1 LMKKYVKLIFGILLM
16 LVISIACTNDDSN
29 IELAEV
35 HQSTSIQNALNQL
48 RSYYHEDGTI
58 NEDMNPTNNLVFD
71 FCFEFIYPLSLSYN
85 NEVIVTVNSIEEL
98 VNVIINSSQ
107 ELYITGVVFP
117 FDVTL
122 YDIESNELVVQTINN
137 EEEFSNLIADCN
149 FNDPC
154 ICTEEYAPVCVE
166 LIANNSVTVIT
177 FPNSCYAFCE
187 GFTESDLLNC
197 ENNTECTIHDLDVI
211 TGDCNSDNT
220 YNMTINFQYEEIG
233 EQDYFD
239 LYARN
244 DELIGYF
251 PLSSL
256 PLTIINFP
264 SSGEDYDFVK
274 VCINDNLDCCKE
286 IEWLPPNCDGQV
298 SNCVITSLDLV
309 AGECNDDESTY
320 NLLLD
325 FDFENINGQEFFEIY
340 FRDDVFYDYFQL
352 SALPITINN
361 FPSSGLEN
369 DFIKIVINDMP
380 ECSENIE
387 WISPC
392 FSDTFCYEY
401 VFPIEMIVDGQV
413 WSVNSNEHV
422 DYKLSIG
429 GELIYPLDI
438 RIDNEIFTV
447 WQGILE
453 GAYGDRC
460 D

>member
-1 LMKKYVKLIFGILLM
+1 MM
-16 LVISIACTNDDSN
+16 
-29 IELAEV
+29 
-35 HQSTSIQNALNQL
+35 
-48 RSYYHEDGTI
+48 
-58 NEDMNPTNNLVFD
+58 
-71 FCFEFIYPLSLSYN
+71 
-85 NEVIVTVNSIEEL
+85 
-98 VNVIINSSQ
+98 
-107 ELYITGVVFP
+107 
-117 FDVTL
+117 
-122 YDIESNELVVQTINN
+122 IESNELVVQTINN
-137 EEEFSNLIADCN
+137 EEEFSNLIADCY

-154 ICTEEYAPVCVE
+154 ICTEEYDPVCVE
-166 LIANNSVTVIT
+166 IIANDSVMVIT

-187 GFTESDLLNC
+187 GFTESDLVNC
-197 ENNTECTIHDLDVI
+197 ENNTECAIYDLEVI
-211 TGDCNSDNT
+211 TGDCNDDNT

-233 EQDYFD
+233 EQEYFD

-274 VCINDNLDCCKE
+274 VCINDNPDCCKE
-286 IEWLPPNCDGQV
+286 IEWLPPNCIGQG
-298 SNCVITSLDLV
+298 SNCEITSLDLV
-309 AGECNDDESTY
+309 AGECNDDGSTY

-325 FDFENINGQEFFEIY
+325 FDFENTNGQEFFEIY

-387 WISPC
+387 WINPC

>member
-1 LMKKYVKLIFGILLM
+1 MKKYVKLIFGFFII

-35 HQSTSIQNALNQL
+35 HQSTSIQNALDQL

-187 GFTESDLLNC
+187 GFTESDLVNC

-286 IEWLPPNCDGQV
+286 IEWLPPNCDGQG

-309 AGECNDDESTY
+309 AGECNDDQSTY

-380 ECSENIE
+380 ECSESIE
-387 WISPC
+387 WINPC
-392 FSDTFCYEY
+392 FSNTFCYEY

-460 D
+460 N

>member
-1 LMKKYVKLIFGILLM
+1 MKKYAKLIFGFLLL
-16 LVISIACTNDDSN
+16 LVISVACTNDDSN
-29 IELAEV
+29 IELVEV

-98 VNVIINSSQ
+98 INVMINSSQ
-107 ELYITGVVFP
+107 ELYIDGVVFP

-122 YDIESNELVVQTINN
+122 YDVESNELVVQTIND
-137 EEEFSNLIADCN
+137 EEEFSNLIVDCY

-154 ICTEEYAPVCVE
+154 ICTEEYDPVCVE
-166 LIANNSVTVIT
+166 IIANDSVMVIT

-187 GFTESDLLNC
+187 GFTESDLVNC
-197 ENNTECTIHDLDVI
+197 ENNTECAIYGLEVI
-211 TGDCNSDNT
+211 TGNCNEDDT

-233 EQDYFD
+233 EQEYFD

-274 VCINDNLDCCKE
+274 VCINDNPDCCKE
-286 IEWLPPNCDGQV
+286 IEWLPPSCIGQG
-298 SNCVITSLDLV
+298 SNCEITSLDLI
-309 AGECNDDESTY
+309 AGECNDDGSTY

-325 FDFENINGQEFFEIY
+325 FDFENTNGQEFFEIY

-387 WISPC
+387 WINPC

-453 GAYGDRC
+453 GAYGERC

>member
-1 LMKKYVKLIFGILLM
+1 MKKYVKLIFGFLLI

-48 RSYYHEDGTI
+48 RSYYHEDGTL

-98 VNVIINSSQ
+98 VSVIINSSQ

-122 YDIESNELVVQTINN
+122 YDIESNELIVQTINN
-137 EEEFSNLIADCN
+137 EEEFSNLIANCY

-154 ICTEEYAPVCVE
+154 ICTEEYDPVCVE
-166 LIANNSVTVIT
+166 IIANDSLMVIT

-187 GFTESDLLNC
+187 GFTESDLVNC
-197 ENNTECTIHDLDVI
+197 ENNTECTIYDLEVI
-211 TGDCNSDNT
+211 TGDCTSDNT

-233 EQDYFD
+233 EQEFFD

-264 SSGEDYDFVK
+264 SSGENYDFVK

-286 IEWLPPNCDGQV
+286 IEWLPPNCNGQG
-298 SNCVITSLDLV
+298 SNCEITSLDVV
-309 AGECNDDESTY
+309 AGECNDDGSTY

-325 FDFENINGQEFFEIY
+325 FDFENTNQQDFFEIY
-340 FRDDVFYDYFQL
+340 FRDDVFYDYFEL
-352 SALPITINN
+352 SALPITIND

-387 WISPC
+387 WINPC

>member
-1 LMKKYVKLIFGILLM
+1 MKKYIKFIFGFLLI
-16 LVISIACTNDDSN
+16 LVISFACTNDDSN

-48 RSYYHEDGTI
+48 RNYYHEDGTI

-71 FCFEFIYPLSLSYN
+71 FCFEFVYPLSLSYN
-85 NEVIVTVNSIEEL
+85 NEVIVTVNSIDEL

-107 ELYITGVVFP
+107 ELYIDGVVFP

-122 YDIESNELVVQTINN
+122 YDVESNELVVQTINN
-137 EEEFSNLIADCN
+137 EEEFSNLIAGCY

-154 ICTEEYAPVCVE
+154 ICTEEYDPVCVE
-166 LIANNSVTVIT
+166 IIANDSEIIIT

-187 GFTESDLLNC
+187 GFTESDLVNC
-197 ENNTECTIHDLDVI
+197 ENNTECTIYDLEVI

-233 EQDYFD
+233 GQEFFD

-274 VCINDNLDCCKE
+274 VCINDNPDCCKE
-286 IEWLPPNCDGQV
+286 IEWLPPSCIGQG
-298 SNCVITSLDLV
+298 SNCEITSLDLV
-309 AGECNDDESTY
+309 AGECNDDGSTY
-320 NLLLD
+320 NLFLD
-325 FDFENINGQEFFEIY
+325 FDFENTNGQEFFEIY

-387 WISPC
+387 WINPC

-438 RIDNEIFTV
+438 RIDNETFTV

-453 GAYGDRC
+453 GAYGERC

>member
-1 LMKKYVKLIFGILLM
+1 MKKYVKLIFGFFII

-48 RSYYHEDGTI
+48 RSYYHEDGTL

-122 YDIESNELVVQTINN
+122 YDIESNELIIQTINN
-137 EEEFSNLIADCN
+137 EEEFSNLIANCY

-154 ICTEEYAPVCVE
+154 ICTEEYDPVCVE
-166 LIANNSVTVIT
+166 IIANDSGMVIT
-177 FPNSCYAFCE
+177 FPNLCYAFCE
-187 GFTESDLLNC
+187 GFTESDLVNC
-197 ENNTECTIHDLDVI
+197 ENNTECTIYDLEVI
-211 TGDCNSDNT
+211 TGDCNDDNT

-233 EQDYFD
+233 ELEFFD

-264 SSGEDYDFVK
+264 SSGENYDFVK

-286 IEWLPPNCDGQV
+286 IEWLPPNCNGQG
-298 SNCVITSLDLV
+298 SNCEITSLDVV
-309 AGECNDDESTY
+309 AGECNDDGSTY

-325 FDFENINGQEFFEIY
+325 FDFENTNQQDFFEIY
-340 FRDDVFYDYFQL
+340 FRDDVFYDYFEL
-352 SALPITINN
+352 SALPITIND

-387 WISPC
+387 WINPC

-422 DYKLSIG
+422 DYKLSIC

-438 RIDNEIFTV
+438 RIYNEIFTV

>member
-1 LMKKYVKLIFGILLM
+1 MKKYVKLIFGILLM

-48 RSYYHEDGTI
+48 RSYYHEDGTL

-122 YDIESNELVVQTINN
+122 YDIESNELIIQTINN
-137 EEEFSNLIADCN
+137 EEEFSNLIANCY

-154 ICTEEYAPVCVE
+154 ICTEEYDPVCVE
-166 LIANNSVTVIT
+166 IIANDSVMVIT
-177 FPNSCYAFCE
+177 FPNLCYAFCE
-187 GFTESDLLNC
+187 GFTESDLVNC
-197 ENNTECTIHDLDVI
+197 QNNTECTIYDLEVI
-211 TGDCNSDNT
+211 TGDCNDDNT

-233 EQDYFD
+233 ELEFFD

-264 SSGEDYDFVK
+264 SSGENYDFVK

-286 IEWLPPNCDGQV
+286 IEWLPPNCNGQG
-298 SNCVITSLDLV
+298 SNCEITSLDVV
-309 AGECNDDESTY
+309 AGECNDDGSTY

-325 FDFENINGQEFFEIY
+325 FDFENTNQQDFFEIY
-340 FRDDVFYDYFQL
+340 FRDDVFYDYFEL
-352 SALPITINN
+352 SALPITIND

-387 WISPC
+387 WINPC

>member
-1 LMKKYVKLIFGILLM
+1 MKKYVKFIFGFLLI

-58 NEDMNPTNNLVFD
+58 NEEMNPTNNLVFD

-85 NEVIVTVNSIEEL
+85 NEVIVTVNSVEEL

-122 YDIESNELVVQTINN
+122 YDIESNELIVQTINN
-137 EEEFSNLIADCN
+137 EEEFSNLIANCY

-154 ICTEEYAPVCVE
+154 ICTEEYDPVCVE
-166 LIANNSVTVIT
+166 IIANDSLIVIT

-187 GFTESDLLNC
+187 GFTESDLVNC
-197 ENNTECTIHDLDVI
+197 ENNTECTIYDLEVI
-211 TGDCNSDNT
+211 TGDCTSDNT

-233 EQDYFD
+233 EQEFFD

-264 SSGEDYDFVK
+264 SSGENYDFVK

-286 IEWLPPNCDGQV
+286 IEWLPPNCNGQG
-298 SNCVITSLDLV
+298 SNCKITSLDV
-309 AGECNDDESTY
+309 IAGECNDDGSTY

-325 FDFENINGQEFFEIY
+325 FDFENTNGQEFFEIY

-352 SALPITINN
+352 SALPITIND

-387 WISPC
+387 WINPC

-453 GAYGDRC
+453 GAYGERC

>member
-1 LMKKYVKLIFGILLM
+1 MKKYVKLIFGFLFI

-35 HQSTSIQNALNQL
+35 HQSTSIQSALNQL

-58 NEDMNPTNNLVFD
+58 NEEMNPTNNLVFD

-187 GFTESDLLNC
+187 GFTESDLVNC
-197 ENNTECTIHDLDVI
+197 ENNTECTIYDLEVI

-264 SSGEDYDFVK
+264 SSGENYDFVK

-286 IEWLPPNCDGQV
+286 IEWLPPNCNGQG
-298 SNCVITSLDLV
+298 SNCEITSLDVV
-309 AGECNDDESTY
+309 AGECNDDGSTY

-325 FDFENINGQEFFEIY
+325 FDFENTNGQEFFEIY

-352 SALPITINN
+352 SALPITMNN

-387 WISPC
+387 WINPC

>member
-1 LMKKYVKLIFGILLM
+1 MKKYVKLIFGFFII

-35 HQSTSIQNALNQL
+35 HQSTSIQSALNQL

-58 NEDMNPTNNLVFD
+58 NEEMNPTNNLVFD

-154 ICTEEYAPVCVE
+154 ICTEEYDPVCVE
-166 LIANNSVTVIT
+166 IIANDSLMVIT

-187 GFTESDLLNC
+187 GFTESDLVNC
-197 ENNTECTIHDLDVI
+197 ENNTECTIYDLEVI

-264 SSGEDYDFVK
+264 SSGENYDFVK

-286 IEWLPPNCDGQV
+286 IEWLPPNCNGQG
-298 SNCVITSLDLV
+298 SNCEITSLDVV
-309 AGECNDDESTY
+309 AGECNDDGSTY

-325 FDFENINGQEFFEIY
+325 FDFENTNGQEFFEIY

-352 SALPITINN
+352 SALPITMNN

-387 WISPC
+387 WINPC

>member
-1 LMKKYVKLIFGILLM
+1 MKKYVKLIFGFFII

-35 HQSTSIQNALNQL
+35 HQSTSIQSALNQL

-58 NEDMNPTNNLVFD
+58 NEEMNPTNNLVFD

-187 GFTESDLLNC
+187 GFTESDLVNC
-197 ENNTECTIHDLDVI
+197 ENNTECTIYDLEVI

-244 DELIGYF
+244 DELIGFF

-264 SSGEDYDFVK
+264 SSGENYDFVK

-286 IEWLPPNCDGQV
+286 IEWLPPNCNGQG
-298 SNCVITSLDLV
+298 SNCEITSLDVV
-309 AGECNDDESTY
+309 AGECNDDGSTY

-325 FDFENINGQEFFEIY
+325 FDFENTNGQEFFEIY

-352 SALPITINN
+352 SALPITMNN

-387 WISPC
+387 WINPC

>member
-1 LMKKYVKLIFGILLM
+1 MKKYVKLIFGFFII

-85 NEVIVTVNSIEEL
+85 NEVIVTVNSVEEL

-122 YDIESNELVVQTINN
+122 YDIESNELIVQTINN
-137 EEEFSNLIADCN
+137 EEEFSNLIANCY

-154 ICTEEYAPVCVE
+154 ICTEEYDPVCVE
-166 LIANNSVTVIT
+166 IIANDSLMVIT

-187 GFTESDLLNC
+187 GFTESDLVNC
-197 ENNTECTIHDLDVI
+197 ENNTECTIYDLEVI
-211 TGDCNSDNT
+211 TGDCTSDNT

-233 EQDYFD
+233 EQEFFD

-264 SSGEDYDFVK
+264 SSGENYDFVK

-286 IEWLPPNCDGQV
+286 IEWLPPNCNGQG
-298 SNCVITSLDLV
+298 SNCEITSLDVV
-309 AGECNDDESTY
+309 AGECNDDGSTY

-325 FDFENINGQEFFEIY
+325 FDFENTNGQEFFEIY

-352 SALPITINN
+352 SALPITMNN

-387 WISPC
+387 WINPC

>member
-1 LMKKYVKLIFGILLM
+1 MKKYVKLIFGFFII

-35 HQSTSIQNALNQL
+35 HQSTSIQNALDQL
-48 RSYYHEDGTI
+48 RNYYHEDGTI
-58 NEDMNPTNNLVFD
+58 NEDMNPINNLVFD

-352 SALPITINN
+352 SALPININN

-380 ECSENIE
+380 ECSESIE
-387 WISPC
+387 WINPC
-392 FSDTFCYEY
+392 FSNTFCYEY

-460 D
+460 N

>member
-1 LMKKYVKLIFGILLM
+1 MKKYVKLIFGFLLI

-58 NEDMNPTNNLVFD
+58 NEEMNPTNNLVFD

-85 NEVIVTVNSIEEL
+85 NEVIVTVNSVDEL

-122 YDIESNELVVQTINN
+122 YDIESNELIVQTINN
-137 EEEFSNLIADCN
+137 EEEFSNLIANCY

-154 ICTEEYAPVCVE
+154 ICTEEYDPVCVE
-166 LIANNSVTVIT
+166 IIANDSLIVIT

-187 GFTESDLLNC
+187 GFTESDLVNC
-197 ENNTECTIHDLDVI
+197 ENNTECTIYDLEVI
-211 TGDCNSDNT
+211 TGDCTSDNT

-233 EQDYFD
+233 EQEFFD

-264 SSGEDYDFVK
+264 SSGENYDFVK

-286 IEWLPPNCDGQV
+286 IEWLPPNCNGQG
-298 SNCVITSLDLV
+298 SNCEITSLDVV
-309 AGECNDDESTY
+309 AGECNDDGSTY

-325 FDFENINGQEFFEIY
+325 FDFENTNGQEFFEIY

-352 SALPITINN
+352 SALPITMNN

>member
-1 LMKKYVKLIFGILLM
+1 LMKKYIKLIFGFLLIFV
-16 LVISIACTNDDSN
+16 LSIACTNDDSN

-35 HQSTSIQNALNQL
+35 HQSTSIQSALNQL

-58 NEDMNPTNNLVFD
+58 NEEMNPTNNLVFD

-187 GFTESDLLNC
+187 GFTESDLVNC
-197 ENNTECTIHDLDVI
+197 ENNTECTIYDLEVI

-264 SSGEDYDFVK
+264 SSGENYDFVK

-286 IEWLPPNCDGQV
+286 IEWLPPNCNGQG
-298 SNCVITSLDLV
+298 SNCEITSLDVV
-309 AGECNDDESTY
+309 AGECNDDGSTY

-325 FDFENINGQEFFEIY
+325 FDFENTNGQEFFEIY

-352 SALPITINN
+352 SALPITMNN

-387 WISPC
+387 WINPC

>member
-1 LMKKYVKLIFGILLM
+1 MKKYVKLIFGFFII

-35 HQSTSIQNALNQL
+35 HQSTSIQSALNQL

-58 NEDMNPTNNLVFD
+58 NEEMNPTNNLVFD

-85 NEVIVTVNSIEEL
+85 NEVIVTVSSVEEL

-107 ELYITGVVFP
+107 DLYITGVVFP

-122 YDIESNELVVQTINN
+122 YDIESNELIVQTINN
-137 EEEFSNLIADCN
+137 EEEFSNLIANCY

-154 ICTEEYAPVCVE
+154 ICTEEYDPVCVE
-166 LIANNSVTVIT
+166 IIANDSLMVIT

-187 GFTESDLLNC
+187 GFTESDLVNC
-197 ENNTECTIHDLDVI
+197 ENNTECTIYDLEVI
-211 TGDCNSDNT
+211 TGDCTSDNT

-233 EQDYFD
+233 EQEFFD

-264 SSGEDYDFVK
+264 SSGENYDFVK

-286 IEWLPPNCDGQV
+286 IEWLPPNCNGQG
-298 SNCVITSLDLV
+298 SNCEITSLDVV
-309 AGECNDDESTY
+309 AGECNDDGSTY

-325 FDFENINGQEFFEIY
+325 FDFENTNGQEFFEIY

-352 SALPITINN
+352 SALPITMNN

-387 WISPC
+387 WINPC

>member
-1 LMKKYVKLIFGILLM
+1 MKKYTKLIFGFLLL
-16 LVISIACTNDDSN
+16 LVISVACTNDDSK
-29 IELAEV
+29 IELVEV

-48 RSYYHEDGTI
+48 RNYYHEDGTI

-85 NEVIVTVNSIEEL
+85 NQVIVTVNSIEEL
-98 VNVIINSSQ
+98 INVIINSSQ
-107 ELYITGVVFP
+107 ELYIDGVVFP

-122 YDIESNELVVQTINN
+122 YDVESNELVVQTINN
-137 EEEFSNLIADCN
+137 EEEFSNLIAGCY

-154 ICTEEYAPVCVE
+154 ICTEEYDPVCVE
-166 LIANNSVTVIT
+166 IIANDSVMVIT

-187 GFTESDLLNC
+187 GFTESDLVNC
-197 ENNTECTIHDLDVI
+197 ENNTECTIYDLEVI

-233 EQDYFD
+233 GQEFFD

-274 VCINDNLDCCKE
+274 VCINDNPDCCEE
-286 IEWLPPNCDGQV
+286 IEWLPPSCIGQG
-298 SNCVITSLDLV
+298 SNCEITSLDLV
-309 AGECNDDESTY
+309 AGECNDDGSTY

-325 FDFENINGQEFFEIY
+325 FDFENTNGQEFFEIY
-340 FRDDVFYDYFQL
+340 FRNDVFYDYFQL

-387 WISPC
+387 WINPC

-438 RIDNEIFTV
+438 RIDNETFTV

-453 GAYGDRC
+453 GAYGERC

>member
-1 LMKKYVKLIFGILLM
+1 MKKYVKLIFGFLLI

-58 NEDMNPTNNLVFD
+58 NEEMNPTNNLVFD

-85 NEVIVTVNSIEEL
+85 NEVIVTVNSVEEL

-122 YDIESNELVVQTINN
+122 YDIESNELIVQTINN
-137 EEEFSNLIADCN
+137 EEEFSNLIANCY

-154 ICTEEYAPVCVE
+154 ICTEEYDPVCVE
-166 LIANNSVTVIT
+166 IIANDSVMVIT
-177 FPNSCYAFCE
+177 FPNLCYAFCE
-187 GFTESDLLNC
+187 GFTESDLVNC
-197 ENNTECTIHDLDVI
+197 ENNTECTIYDLEVI
-211 TGDCNSDNT
+211 TGDCTSDNT

-233 EQDYFD
+233 EQEFFD

-264 SSGEDYDFVK
+264 SSGENYDFVN

-286 IEWLPPNCDGQV
+286 IEWLPPNCNGQG
-298 SNCVITSLDLV
+298 SNCEITSLDVV
-309 AGECNDDESTY
+309 AGECNDDGSTY

-325 FDFENINGQEFFEIY
+325 FDFENTNGQEFFEIY

-352 SALPITINN
+352 SALPITIND

-387 WISPC
+387 WINPC

>member
-1 LMKKYVKLIFGILLM
+1 MKKYAKLIFGFLLL
-16 LVISIACTNDDSN
+16 LVISVACTNDDSN
-29 IELAEV
+29 IELVEV

-98 VNVIINSSQ
+98 INVIINSSQ
-107 ELYITGVVFP
+107 ELYIDGVVFP

-122 YDIESNELVVQTINN
+122 YDVESNELVVQTIND
-137 EEEFSNLIADCN
+137 EEEFSNLIADCY

-154 ICTEEYAPVCVE
+154 ICTEEYDPVCVE
-166 LIANNSVTVIT
+166 IIANDSVMVIT

-187 GFTESDLLNC
+187 GFTESDLVNC
-197 ENNTECTIHDLDVI
+197 ENNTECAIYDLEVI
-211 TGDCNSDNT
+211 TGNCNEDDT

-233 EQDYFD
+233 EQEYFD

-274 VCINDNLDCCKE
+274 VCINDNPDCCKE
-286 IEWLPPNCDGQV
+286 IEWLPPSCIGQG
-298 SNCVITSLDLV
+298 SNCEITSLDLI
-309 AGECNDDESTY
+309 AGECNDDGSTY

-325 FDFENINGQEFFEIY
+325 FDFENTNGQEFFEIY

-387 WISPC
+387 WINPC

-453 GAYGDRC
+453 GAYGERC

>member
-1 LMKKYVKLIFGILLM
+1 MKKYIKLILTSLLCSS
-16 LVISIACTNDDSN
+16 IFIACTNDESS
-29 IELAEV
+29 IELVEV
-35 HQSTSIQNALNQL
+35 HQSTSMQSAINQL
-48 RSYYHEDGTI
+48 RNHYNEDGSA
-58 NEDMNPTNNLVFD
+58 NQEMNPTNNLVFD
-71 FCFEFIYPLSLSYN
+71 FCFEFVYPLSLTYN
-85 NEVIVTVNSIEEL
+85 NEVIVTVNSIDEL
-98 VNVIINSSQ
+98 VSIIINSSE
-107 ELYITGVVFP
+107 ELFITGVVFP
-117 FDVTL
+117 FDVIL
-122 YDIESNELVVQTINN
+122 YDSESNELLVQTINN
-137 EEEFSNLIADCN
+137 EEEFTNLITNCY

-154 ICTEEYAPVCVE
+154 ICTEEYDPVCVE
-166 LIANNSVTVIT
+166 IIANDSEIIIT

-187 GFTESDLLNC
+187 GFTESDLVNC
-197 ENNTECTIHDLDVI
+197 ENNTECIIYDLEVV

-233 EQDYFD
+233 EQEYFD

-264 SSGEDYDFVK
+264 TSGLDYDYVK
-274 VCINDNLDCCKE
+274 VCINDITDCCKE
-286 IEWLPPNCDGQV
+286 IEWLPPNCSGQG
-298 SNCVITSLDLV
+298 SNCEIISLDLV
-309 AGECNDDESTY
+309 AGECNDDGSTY

-325 FDFENINGQEFFEIY
+325 FDFDNTNGQEFFEIY

-352 SALPITINN
+352 SDLPITIND

-387 WISPC
+387 WINPC

>member
-1 LMKKYVKLIFGILLM
+1 MKKYVKLIFGFLLI

-58 NEDMNPTNNLVFD
+58 NEEMNPTNNLVFD

-85 NEVIVTVNSIEEL
+85 NEVIVTVNSVEEL

-122 YDIESNELVVQTINN
+122 YDIESNELIVQTINN
-137 EEEFSNLIADCN
+137 EEEFSNLIANCY

-154 ICTEEYAPVCVE
+154 ICTEEYDPVCVE
-166 LIANNSVTVIT
+166 IIANDSLIVIT

-187 GFTESDLLNC
+187 GFTESDLVNC
-197 ENNTECTIHDLDVI
+197 ENNTECTIYDLEVI
-211 TGDCNSDNT
+211 TGDCTSDNT
-220 YNMTINFQYEEIG
+220 YNMTINFQYEEIV
-233 EQDYFD
+233 EQEFFD

-264 SSGEDYDFVK
+264 SSGENYDFVK

-286 IEWLPPNCDGQV
+286 IEWLPPNCNGQG
-298 SNCVITSLDLV
+298 SNCEITSLDVV
-309 AGECNDDESTY
+309 AGECNDDGSTY

-325 FDFENINGQEFFEIY
+325 FDFENTNGQEFFEIY

-352 SALPITINN
+352 SALPITIND

-387 WISPC
+387 WINPC

>member
-1 LMKKYVKLIFGILLM
+1 
-16 LVISIACTNDDSN
+16 
-29 IELAEV
+29 
-35 HQSTSIQNALNQL
+35 L
-48 RSYYHEDGTI
+48 RSYYHEDGTL

-122 YDIESNELVVQTINN
+122 YDIESNELIIQTINN
-137 EEEFSNLIADCN
+137 EEEFSNLIANCY

-154 ICTEEYAPVCVE
+154 ICTEEYDPVCVE
-166 LIANNSVTVIT
+166 IIANDSVMVIT
-177 FPNSCYAFCE
+177 FPNLCYAFCE
-187 GFTESDLLNC
+187 GFTESDLVNC
-197 ENNTECTIHDLDVI
+197 ENNTECTIYDLEVI
-211 TGDCNSDNT
+211 TGDCNDDNT

-233 EQDYFD
+233 ELEFFD

-264 SSGEDYDFVK
+264 SSGENYDFVK

-286 IEWLPPNCDGQV
+286 IEWLPPNCNGQG
-298 SNCVITSLDLV
+298 SNCEITSLDVV
-309 AGECNDDESTY
+309 AGECNDDGSTY

-325 FDFENINGQEFFEIY
+325 FDFENTNQQDFFEIY
-340 FRDDVFYDYFQL
+340 FRDDVFYDYFEL
-352 SALPITINN
+352 SALPITIND

-387 WISPC
+387 WINPC

>member
-1 LMKKYVKLIFGILLM
+1 MKKYVKLIFGFFII

-35 HQSTSIQNALNQL
+35 HQSTSIQSALNQL

-58 NEDMNPTNNLVFD
+58 NEEMNPTNNLVFD

-85 NEVIVTVNSIEEL
+85 NEVIVTVNSVEEL

-107 ELYITGVVFP
+107 DLYITGVVFP

-122 YDIESNELVVQTINN
+122 YDIESNELIVQTINN
-137 EEEFSNLIADCN
+137 EEEFSNLIANCY

-154 ICTEEYAPVCVE
+154 ICTEEYDPVCVE
-166 LIANNSVTVIT
+166 IIANDSLMVIT

-187 GFTESDLLNC
+187 GFTESDLVNC
-197 ENNTECTIHDLDVI
+197 ENNTECTIYDLEVI
-211 TGDCNSDNT
+211 TGDCTSDNT

-233 EQDYFD
+233 EQEFFD

-264 SSGEDYDFVK
+264 SSGENYDFVK

-286 IEWLPPNCDGQV
+286 IEWLPPNCNGQG
-298 SNCVITSLDLV
+298 SNCEITSLDVV
-309 AGECNDDESTY
+309 AGECNDDGSTY

-325 FDFENINGQEFFEIY
+325 FDFENTNGQEFFEIY

-352 SALPITINN
+352 SALPITMNN

-387 WISPC
+387 WINPC

>member
-1 LMKKYVKLIFGILLM
+1 MKKYVKLIFGFFII

-48 RSYYHEDGTI
+48 RSYYHEDGTL

-122 YDIESNELVVQTINN
+122 YDIESNELIVQTINN
-137 EEEFSNLIADCN
+137 EEEFSNLIANCY

-154 ICTEEYAPVCVE
+154 ICTEEYDPVCVE
-166 LIANNSVTVIT
+166 IIANDSVMVIT
-177 FPNSCYAFCE
+177 FPNLCYAFCE
-187 GFTESDLLNC
+187 GFTESDLVNC
-197 ENNTECTIHDLDVI
+197 ENNTECTIYDLEVI
-211 TGDCNSDNT
+211 TGDCNDDNT

-233 EQDYFD
+233 ELEFFD

-264 SSGEDYDFVK
+264 SSGENYDFVK

-286 IEWLPPNCDGQV
+286 IEWLPPNCNGQG
-298 SNCVITSLDLV
+298 SNCEITSLDVV
-309 AGECNDDESTY
+309 AGECNDDGSTY

-325 FDFENINGQEFFEIY
+325 FDFENTNGQEFFEIY

-380 ECSENIE
+380 ECSESIE
-387 WISPC
+387 WINPC
-392 FSDTFCYEY
+392 FSNTFCYEY

>member
-1 LMKKYVKLIFGILLM
+1 MKKYVKLIFGFLLI

-58 NEDMNPTNNLVFD
+58 NEEMNPTNNLVFD

-85 NEVIVTVNSIEEL
+85 NEVIVTVNSVEEL

-122 YDIESNELVVQTINN
+122 YDIESNELIVQTINN
-137 EEEFSNLIADCN
+137 EEEFSNLIANCY

-154 ICTEEYAPVCVE
+154 ICTEEYDPVCVE
-166 LIANNSVTVIT
+166 IIANDSLILIT

-187 GFTESDLLNC
+187 GFTESDLVNC
-197 ENNTECTIHDLDVI
+197 ENNTECTIYDLEVI
-211 TGDCNSDNT
+211 TGDCTSDNT

-233 EQDYFD
+233 EQEFFD

-264 SSGEDYDFVK
+264 SSGENYDFVK

-286 IEWLPPNCDGQV
+286 IEWLPPNCNGQG
-298 SNCVITSLDLV
+298 SNCEITSLDVV
-309 AGECNDDESTY
+309 AGECNDDGSTY

-325 FDFENINGQEFFEIY
+325 FDFENTNGQEFFEIY

-352 SALPITINN
+352 SALPITIND

-387 WISPC
+387 WINPC

>member
-1 LMKKYVKLIFGILLM
+1 M
-16 LVISIACTNDDSN
+16 
-29 IELAEV
+29 
-35 HQSTSIQNALNQL
+35 
-48 RSYYHEDGTI
+48 
-58 NEDMNPTNNLVFD
+58 
-71 FCFEFIYPLSLSYN
+71 
-85 NEVIVTVNSIEEL
+85 IVTVNSIEEL
-98 VNVIINSSQ
+98 VNVIINTSQ

-187 GFTESDLLNC
+187 GFTESDLVNC
-197 ENNTECTIHDLDVI
+197 ENNTECTIYDLEVI
-211 TGDCNSDNT
+211 TGDCTSDNT

-233 EQDYFD
+233 EQEFFD

-264 SSGEDYDFVK
+264 SSGENYDFVK

-286 IEWLPPNCDGQV
+286 IEWLPPNCNGQG
-298 SNCVITSLDLV
+298 SNCEITSLDVV
-309 AGECNDDESTY
+309 AGECNDDGSTY

-325 FDFENINGQEFFEIY
+325 FDFENTNGQEFFEIY

-352 SALPITINN
+352 SALPITMNN

-387 WISPC
+387 WINPC

>member
-1 LMKKYVKLIFGILLM
+1 MKKYVKLIFGFLLI

-58 NEDMNPTNNLVFD
+58 NEEMNPTNNLVFD

-85 NEVIVTVNSIEEL
+85 NEVIVTVNSVEEL

-122 YDIESNELVVQTINN
+122 YDIESNELIVQTINN
-137 EEEFSNLIADCN
+137 EEEFSNLIANCY

-154 ICTEEYAPVCVE
+154 ICTEEYDPVCVE
-166 LIANNSVTVIT
+166 IIANDSLIVIT

-187 GFTESDLLNC
+187 GFTESDLVNC
-197 ENNTECTIHDLDVI
+197 ENNTECTIYDLEVI
-211 TGDCNSDNT
+211 TGDCTSDNT

-233 EQDYFD
+233 EQEFFD

-264 SSGEDYDFVK
+264 SSGENYDFVK

-286 IEWLPPNCDGQV
+286 IEWLPPNCNGQG
-298 SNCVITSLDLV
+298 SNCEITSLDVV
-309 AGECNDDESTY
+309 AGECNDDGSTY

-325 FDFENINGQEFFEIY
+325 FDFENTNQQDFFEIY
-340 FRDDVFYDYFQL
+340 FRDDVFYDYFEL
-352 SALPITINN
+352 SALPITIND

-387 WISPC
+387 WINPC

>member
-1 LMKKYVKLIFGILLM
+1 MKKYTKLIFGFLLL
-16 LVISIACTNDDSN
+16 LVISVACTNDDSK
-29 IELAEV
+29 IELVEV

-48 RSYYHEDGTI
+48 RNYYHEDGTI

-85 NEVIVTVNSIEEL
+85 NQVIVTVNSIEEL
-98 VNVIINSSQ
+98 INVIINSSQ
-107 ELYITGVVFP
+107 ELYIDGVVFP

-122 YDIESNELVVQTINN
+122 YDVESNELVVQTINN
-137 EEEFSNLIADCN
+137 EEEFSNLIADCY

-154 ICTEEYAPVCVE
+154 ICTEEYDPVCVE
-166 LIANNSVTVIT
+166 IIANDSVMVIT

-187 GFTESDLLNC
+187 GFTESDLVNC
-197 ENNTECTIHDLDVI
+197 ENNTECTIYDLEVI

-233 EQDYFD
+233 GQEFFD

-274 VCINDNLDCCKE
+274 VCINDNPDCCKE
-286 IEWLPPNCDGQV
+286 IEWLPPSCIGQG
-298 SNCVITSLDLV
+298 SNCEITSLDLV
-309 AGECNDDESTY
+309 AGECNDDGSTY

-325 FDFENINGQEFFEIY
+325 FDFENTNGQEFFEIY
-340 FRDDVFYDYFQL
+340 FRDDVFYNYFQL

-387 WISPC
+387 WINPC